1 MSSIN
6 FSGLASG
13 IDSKAIVEALVDIRR
28 APMRRLQAE
37 DKMLAEHRQTFT
49 ELETSLN
56 KFSTTGKTLDTFDEF
71 VRCSF
76 SDRILHLKMPLVP
89 TPFPLGLSL
98 SYCLIV

>member
-1 MSSIN
+1 MGQWEKAAFVRFIQEFSSP
-6 FSGLASG
+6 SWQPVQ
-13 IDSKAIVEALVDIRR
+13 DYTVD
-28 APMRRLQAE
+28 L
-37 DKMLAEHRQTFT
+37 
-49 ELETSLN
+49 
-56 KFSTTGKTLDTFDEF
+56 TLDTFDEF